1 MDNLEEGGTHMDN
14 LGKKRGS
21 GKIFMA
27 DVETR
32 KQQREVVL
40 SACNPATALDGLD
53 CHKRWTFFRKDFVDF

>member
-21 GKIFMA
+21 GQIFMA

-32 KQQREVVL
+32 KQQGEVVL

-53 CHKRWTFFRKDFVDF
+53 CHKRWTFFRKDFFDI

>member
-32 KQQREVVL
+32 KQQGEVVL
-40 SACNPATALDGLD
+40 SACNPATGGWA
-53 CHKRWTFFRKDFVDF
+53 